1 MAVPAGLAAD
11 EAAHDRWAVAGV
23 FAAGGRDGDR
33 HVDLSGEDGLDQG
46 GGLDGGFAQVGRE
59 EKEVAG
65 RPVGAVAHG
74 GHLHAGLDGRGAP
87 TLDGVAHDD
96 SARGSGGPPGVVGGP
111 IIDDNEKVNAGYGA
125 ARAHGGGDGAT
136 DIVRIDDGGDAL
148 RVGTS

>member
-1 MAVPAGLAAD
+1 M
-11 EAAHDRWAVAGV
+11 
-23 FAAGGRDGDR
+23 
-33 HVDLSGEDGLDQG
+33 
-46 GGLDGGFAQVGRE
+46 
-59 EKEVAG
+59 AG
-65 RPVGAVAHG
+65 RTVGAVAHG
-74 GHLHAGLDGRGAP
+74 SNLHAGLNGRGAP

-96 SARGSGGPPGVVGGP
+96 GSSGPGGTPGVVGGP

>member
-11 EAAHDRWAVAGV
+11 EAAHYRWAVAGV
-23 FAAGGRDGDR
+23 FAAGGRYGDR

-46 GGLDGGFAQVGRE
+46 GGFDGGFAQVGRE
-59 EKEVAG
+59 EEDVAG
-65 RPVGAVAHG
+65 RTVGAVAHG
-74 GHLHAGLDGRGAP
+74 GNLHAGLNGRGAP

-96 SARGSGGPPGVVGGP
+96 GSSGPGGTPGVVGGP

-148 RVGTS
+148 RVGSS